1 MFKSFIENNLISE
14 SQSGFKPVDFCINQ
28 LLSTTYDAYQSF
40 DNSLEVRAVFDKVW
54 HKGLLFK
61 WKQNGIS
68 DKILNII
75 TDFLGFRKQ
84 WVILNGQASPLASI
98 ETGVLQGSILGLLL
112 LFFIYINELSDDLST
127 TAKIF
132 ADDTSLSTKC

>member
-1 MFKSFIENNLISE
+1 MSE

-40 DNSLEVRAVFDKVW
+40 DNSLEVRAVKVW

-75 TDFLGFRKQ
+75 TDFLSFRKQ

-112 LFFIYINELSDDLST
+112 LFFIYIIELSDNLST

-132 ADDTSLSTKC
+132 ADGTSLSTKC